1 MKLTRRE
8 LHNRF
13 QTVRTTTYTDQ
24 ASSKWTQTQPCDR
37 ERYWMANLH
46 YVDIDLFEYVFYNQ
60 HSFFRRFK
68 LNKNKYGYIETSII

>member
-1 MKLTRRE
+1 
-8 LHNRF
+8 
-13 QTVRTTTYTDQ
+13 
-24 ASSKWTQTQPCDR
+24 
-37 ERYWMANLH
+37 MANLH